1 MNKNTNCRKGE
12 NDKTWFRTERFFAI
26 GTDWYATTREHSN
39 LGPFK
44 SKLAAE
50 QALVRYIID
59 LKNNRKPANYASK
72 ASSDVW
78 MANNRVI

>member
-1 MNKNTNCRKGE
+1 MKNCRKGE
-12 NDKTWFRTERFFAI
+12 NGKTWFRNERFFTLGA
-26 GTDWYATTREHSN
+26 DWYATTREHIN

-44 SKLAAE
+44 NKFAAE

-59 LKNNRKPANYASK
+59 LKNNRKPANYSTK

>member
-1 MNKNTNCRKGE
+1 MNCRKGE
-12 NDKTWFRTERFFAI
+12 NSKTWFRMERFFAI
-26 GTDWYATTREHSN
+26 GVDWYVSTREHTN

-59 LKNNRKPANYASK
+59 LKNNRKPASQVVKPAK
-72 ASSDVW
+72 DIW